1 VKVGR
6 ILEEVQDVE
15 RSLGE
20 DLQRFAER
28 HATEHDLYHT
38 GRALAKECE
47 THLERLAPFAE
58 RYSADPPGTFK
69 EHGGLLERLRRG
81 MADVMGRA
89 EASGLVLVHDLRGMY
104 LAVQESELMW
114 VMLRQVALAVR
125 DRELLEVANECH
137 EAAEMRG
144 KWLRTR
150 IKESV
155 PQVYAT

>member
-1 VKVGR
+1 
-6 ILEEVQDVE
+6 
-15 RSLGE
+15 
-20 DLQRFAER
+20 
-28 HATEHDLYHT
+28 
-38 GRALAKECE
+38 
-47 THLERLAPFAE
+47 
-58 RYSADPPGTFK
+58 
-69 EHGGLLERLRRG
+69 
-81 MADVMGRA
+81 
-89 EASGLVLVHDLRGMY
+89 
-104 LAVQESELMW
+104 MW